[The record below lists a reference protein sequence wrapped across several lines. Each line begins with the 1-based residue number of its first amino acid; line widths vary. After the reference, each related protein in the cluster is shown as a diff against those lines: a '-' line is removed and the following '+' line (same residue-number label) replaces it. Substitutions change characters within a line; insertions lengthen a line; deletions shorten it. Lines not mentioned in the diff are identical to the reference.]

1 MTKKLQFILLVGTV
15 AILPL
20 LVWRL
25 LPMVPMRGEQPAL
38 YEKGQTFPESPI
50 RFKRTSVG
58 EGVRGLPLIA
68 NVQIV
73 DFDGDGRN
81 EILVCDIT
89 GSRIT
94 LVEADKHN
102 QWTERILV
110 EHVSVPA
117 HVTAVDFDGDGDQDL
132 LVAILGNILPDDGV
146 IGRVEYYENLGTE
159 FRKHVLLDHVRRVAD
174 VRPGD
179 FDGDGD
185 LDLAVAVFGYA
196 RGQVLWLE
204 NQGNLHFVEHELHR
218 APGTIHVPIGDF
230 DGDGDLDIAAIV
242 SQDEEELLIF
252 DNQGQGQFHP
262 RRIWKSVNL
271 DLGSAGLVAADLD
284 RDGDLDFILPAGDN
298 LEDAEAYPQPYHGC
312 LWFENQGEWK
322 FISHR
327 ISHLGGTYAAAV
339 GDLDGDQDEDIVLV
353 SMANDW
359 NDPGHASLVW
369 LENNGQQD
377 FRSWQID
384 SQPIHQIT
392 IAMGDLNHDGRMD
405 LVAGGLNL
413 RRPYHRMGRIT
424 MWLQDPVSHAP

>member
-1 MTKKLQFILLVGTV
+1 MTTKLQLILLIGT
-15 AILPL
+15 AAMIPL

-25 LPMVPMRGEQPAL
+25 LPLVPMQGTQPPLYGE
-38 YEKGQTFPESPI
+38 GQTFPASLVKFDRIPL
-50 RFKRTSVG
+50 G
-58 EGVRGLPLIA
+58 EPAQGLPLIS

-73 DFDGDGRN
+73 DFKGSGRN
-81 EILVCDIT
+81 DVLVCDIT

-94 LVEADKHN
+94 LIELDGNGVWN
-102 QWTERILV
+102 ERTLV

-117 HVTAVDFDGDGDQDL
+117 HATAVDFDGDGDQDL
-132 LVAILGNILPDDGV
+132 LVAILGNLLPDDGL
-146 IGRVEYYENLGTE
+146 IGRVELYENQEGR
-159 FRKHVLLDHVRRVAD
+159 FQKHLLLDHVRRVAD

-204 NQGNLHFVEHELHR
+204 NQGHFHFIEHELHR
-218 APGTIHVPIGDF
+218 APGTIHVPVGDF

-252 DNQGQGQFHP
+252 DNQGQGKFQP

-284 RDGDLDFILPAGDN
+284 RDGDLDLVLPAGDN

-312 LWFENQGEWK
+312 LWFENQGKWK
-322 FISHR
+322 FEMHR

-359 NDPGHASLVW
+359 SDPRHASLVW
-369 LENNGQQD
+369 LENDGHQT
-377 FRSWQID
+377 FTTWQID
-384 SQPIHQIT
+384 TQPIHQIT
-392 IAMGDLNHDGRMD
+392 VAIGDLNQDGRAD
-405 LVAGGLNL
+405 IVAGGLNL
-413 RRPYHRMGRIT
+413 RKPYERIGRIT
-424 MWLQDPVSHAP
+424 GWFSQQPRMR